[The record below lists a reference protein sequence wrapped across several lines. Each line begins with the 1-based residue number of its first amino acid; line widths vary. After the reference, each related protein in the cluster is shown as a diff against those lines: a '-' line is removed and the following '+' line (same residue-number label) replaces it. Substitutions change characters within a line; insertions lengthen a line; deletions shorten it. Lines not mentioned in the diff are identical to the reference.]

1 MHSFLNIIL
10 NYICLIIFKYLDFLN
25 ERVYI
30 SLNLYNIMQDVYF
43 KVKKL
48 DSSAIVPSKREE
60 DAGYDFYGLFDSD
73 YQILRKNEICMIPTG
88 LSMEFS
94 KNWVLFL
101 AERGSTGS
109 KGISRRCG
117 VVDSGFRG
125 ELKIML
131 NNTSSKIIIF
141 LKEGVHEQEVL
152 DKENLIKED
161 VTFYSQSKAVA
172 QGMLLY
178 CPHVEV
184 EEVDELD
191 QTSQRGDGM
200 LGSSQK

>member
-1 MHSFLNIIL
+1 
-10 NYICLIIFKYLDFLN
+10 
-25 ERVYI
+25 
-30 SLNLYNIMQDVYF
+30 MQDVYF

-48 DSSAIVPSKREE
+48 DSNAIIPSKREE
-60 DAGYDFYGLFDSD
+60 DAGYDFYGLFGSD
-73 YQILRKNEICMIPTG
+73 YQIFNKNEICMIPTG
-88 LSMEFS
+88 LSMEFP

-117 VVDSGFRG
+117 VIDSGFRG

-141 LKEGVHEQEVL
+141 LKEGIHEQEIL
-152 DKENLIKED
+152 DKEKLKKEE
-161 VTFYSQSKAVA
+161 VTFYPQSKAVA

-184 EEVDELD
+184 QEVEELD
-191 QTSQRGDGM
+191 DNSERGSGM